1 MVMGWNWKESDRMES
16 FGSDIEDL
24 DIPSG
29 SLMRHRENKG
39 VEAREEGG
47 ENGKARDDGSGSNL
61 DIVRVYLPRRRAF
74 KYIILFIFFTD

>member
-29 SLMRHRENKG
+29 SLMRHRENKV
-39 VEAREEGG
+39 VEAREEGEKMVRHVMMAGVRTWTSSEFTCQEG
-47 ENGKARDDGSGSNL
+47 ELSNT
-61 DIVRVYLPRRRAF
+61 
-74 KYIILFIFFTD
+74 LFCSYFFTD

>member
-29 SLMRHRENKG
+29 SLMRHRENNG

-47 ENGKARDDGSGSNL
+47 ENILGYSDWGEL
-61 DIVRVYLPRRRAF
+61 DNHHLILAENIYLFP
-74 KYIILFIFFTD
+74 